1 MILVAKISRSQALF
15 FKLILSLVGALFFS
29 FASYAEKAD
38 QNKPL
43 LFDAAQANFD
53 DLKQIHTFSG
63 RVVITKGTMVLKSEF
78 AQVRIDPEG
87 NEYVTATAAP
97 GQVVFLRQ
105 KTDNP
110 DEFIEGYG
118 ERVEYDVKSD
128 VVRFIG
134 KARLKRF
141 LGKTLM
147 DDIQGKTITR
157 DGVRATYQA
166 QGYPGAVA
174 GEDQRVRIT
183 ITPRGERSNGT
194 K

>member
-1 MILVAKISRSQALF
+1 MVLLAKVNRSHALF
-15 FKLILSLVGALFFS
+15 LKRILSVAGALLFS
-29 FASYAEKAD
+29 LSSYAEKAD

-43 LFDAAQANFD
+43 LFDAAQASYD

-110 DEFIEGYG
+110 NELMEGYG

-128 VVRFIG
+128 MVRFIG

-147 DDIQGKTITR
+147 DDIQGKIITR
-157 DGVRATYQA
+157 DGLRAVYQA
-166 QGYPGAVA
+166 QGQPDAVA
-174 GEDQRVRIT
+174 GEDQRVHIT
-183 ITPRGERSNGT
+183 ITPRGDKPHST

>member
-1 MILVAKISRSQALF
+1 MTWLAGIGRSQALF
-15 FKLILSLVGALFFS
+15 FKQILSCVGILFFS

-63 RVVITKGTMVLKSEF
+63 RVVLTKGTMVLKSEF

-87 NEYVTATAAP
+87 NEYLTATAAP

-110 DEFIEGYG
+110 DEFMEGYG

-134 KARLKRF
+134 KARLKRL
-141 LGKTLM
+141 LGKTVM

-157 DGVRATYQA
+157 DGVRATYHA
-166 QGYPGAVA
+166 QGYPEAVA
-174 GEDQRVRIT
+174 GEDQRVHIT
-183 ITPRGERSNGT
+183 ITPRGNKPGGT

>member
-1 MILVAKISRSQALF
+1 MMLEARVHRFRALF
-15 FKLILSLVGALFFS
+15 FKMIWGCVGALFFS
-29 FASYAEKAD
+29 FSSYAEKAD

-43 LFDAAQANFD
+43 LFDAAQARYD

-63 RVVITKGTMVLKSEF
+63 RVVLTKGTMVLKSEF

-110 DEFIEGYG
+110 NEFMEGYG
-118 ERVEYDVKSD
+118 ERVEYDVKND
-128 VVRFIG
+128 VVHFIG
-134 KARLKRF
+134 KARLKR
-141 LGKTLM
+141 LLDKVVM

-166 QGYPGAVA
+166 QGQPDAVA
-174 GEDQRVRIT
+174 GEDQRVHIM
-183 ITPRGERSNGT
+183 ITPRGNAPSGT